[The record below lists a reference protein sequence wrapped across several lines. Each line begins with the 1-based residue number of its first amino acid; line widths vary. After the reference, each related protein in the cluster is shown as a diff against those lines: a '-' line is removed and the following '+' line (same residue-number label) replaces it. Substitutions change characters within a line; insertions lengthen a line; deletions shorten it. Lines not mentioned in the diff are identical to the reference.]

1 MLLGL
6 ICAALATAS
15 AAACSLTAASW
26 TFLAPVQEPTLA
38 NPARGESMRHT
49 VPGMP
54 AAMSMP
60 LLAPATER
68 VVMLD
73 NAKAVLIVC
82 VVLYHTAVVYTSADR
97 KEVRP
102 SP

>member
-1 MLLGL
+1 MLHG
-6 ICAALATAS
+6 T
-15 AAACSLTAASW
+15 
-26 TFLAPVQEPTLA
+26 
-38 NPARGESMRHT
+38 
-49 VPGMP
+49 PGMP
-54 AAMSMP
+54 AAASVP

-97 KEVRP
+97 TEVRP
-102 SP
+102 P

>member
-1 MLLGL
+1 
-6 ICAALATAS
+6 
-15 AAACSLTAASW
+15 
-26 TFLAPVQEPTLA
+26 LA